1 MIEETLKER
10 KSRYGDFKE
19 NAECS
24 QALKEVMR
32 AFPGWERLSDSQKES
47 LELNA
52 TKDSR
57 IITGDCDWKDNWVDK
72 EGYCRLIVKEL
83 EENEALDE
91 PERGFPSFEEWCS
104 AGGWVLED
112 GMWSCDGDNLIE
124 DCVLEQ
130 MYEDCY
136 EEHKSRSEPNEDD
149 LPTIPLSL
157 IEFAKSKGFWREDEW
172 WVSTGPPLG
181 LYQMQQMHK
190 EYLNPNKYPHGI

>member
-1 MIEETLKER
+1 MIEKTLKER

-83 EENEALDE
+83 EGNEALDE
-91 PERGFPSFEEWCS
+91 LESGCFSFTSPFEEYKYS
-104 AGGWVLED
+104 H
-112 GMWSCDGDNLIE
+112 
-124 DCVLEQ
+124 
-130 MYEDCY
+130 
-136 EEHKSRSEPNEDD
+136 EHKSRSEPNEDD

-157 IEFAKSKGFWREDEW
+157 EEYAKSKGFWKASDKKDNEW
-172 WVSTGPPLG
+172 WASTGPPLG
-181 LYQMQQMHK
+181 FYQMQQMHK
-190 EYLNPNKYPHGI
+190 EYLNSNKYPHGIQRPPSDEPQ

>member
-1 MIEETLKER
+1 MIEDTLKER
-10 KSRYGDFKE
+10 GSRYGDFKE

-47 LELNA
+47 LDLNA

-83 EENEALDE
+83 EGNEALDE
-91 PERGFPSFEEWCS
+91 LEIGCSSF
-104 AGGWVLED
+104 
-112 GMWSCDGDNLIE
+112 E
-124 DCVLEQ
+124 DCVMEQ
-130 MYEDCY
+130 MYEDRY

-149 LPTIPLSL
+149 LPTEPLSL

-181 LYQMQQMHK
+181 LYQMQQMYK
-190 EYLNPNKYPHGI
+190 EYKGCNKYPHGI

>member
-1 MIEETLKER
+1 MIEDTLKER
-10 KSRYGDFKE
+10 GSRYGDFKE

-83 EENEALDE
+83 EGNEALDE
-91 PERGFPSFEEWCS
+91 LGHDQSGYSSFEDHMIS
-104 AGGWVLED
+104 
-112 GMWSCDGDNLIE
+112 
-124 DCVLEQ
+124 
-130 MYEDCY
+130 YE
-136 EEHKSRSEPNEDD
+136 HNEPNEDD

-157 IEFAKSKGFWREDEW
+157 EEYAKSKGFWRSEKLPDNEW
-172 WVSTGPPLG
+172 WHSTGPPLG
-181 LYQMQQMHK
+181 FRQMQQMHK
-190 EYLNPNKYPHGI
+190 EYLNSNKYPNGIQRPPSDEPQ